1 MRRPLVDNNGGG
13 KEMSPVSTV
22 PNAREIWDEAL
33 SAVQGRIARQSFDN
47 WFRPLSLESI
57 EGSRIKI
64 LLPNRF
70 FKEWFE
76 DHYLAIL
83 KTVLED
89 LMFSSV
95 EVILRVPE
103 QENQAGVDTK
113 VERSAKRPIRRHRN
127 EATFLNPKYTFE
139 TFVVGSSNQFV
150 HAGCLAVGE
159 QLSKAYNPLF
169 IYGGVGLGK
178 THLLHA
184 IGHLVLRRNGRLR
197 LSYVSSEKFT
207 NDLINAIRFDSTVEF
222 RNRYRSLDLLL
233 IDDIQFIAGKERTQ
247 EEFFHTF
254 NELYDST
261 KQIVISSD
269 SLPREIP
276 TLEERLRS
284 RFEWGLIADIQPPD
298 LETKAAIL
306 RKKAQAEAV
315 RLPDEVSL
323 FIAKNVQSNIRE
335 LEGSLVRLIAYASLT
350 GREISLE
357 LAQETL
363 KELNAERAKVITLGA
378 IQRAV
383 ADFFRVKVEDLKS
396 KDRNQGI
403 VLPRQVAMYLSRTM
417 TASSLPAI
425 GEAFGGKDH
434 TTVIHSCE
442 KIKRRLAGD
451 DGFRRQ
457 IESLTQAI
465 AS

>member
-1 MRRPLVDNNGGG
+1 MDNTGRSETMRSGG
-13 KEMSPVSTV
+13 SVS
-22 PNAREIWDEAL
+22 NAREIWGEAL
-33 SAVQGRIARQSFDN
+33 SAIQGRVTRQSFDN
-47 WFRPLSLESI
+47 WFRPLALESI
-57 EGSRIKI
+57 EDSRVNI

-76 DHYLAIL
+76 DHYLSL
-83 KTVLED
+83 LRSVLGD
-89 LMFSSV
+89 LMFTKADVS
-95 EVILRVPE
+95 LRVQDPE
-103 QENQAGVDTK
+103 RQPALDT
-113 VERSAKRPIRRHRN
+113 RPEPIARRPVRRYRN
-127 EATFLNPKYTFE
+127 DSPFLNPKYTFE
-139 TFVVGSSNQFV
+139 NFVVGSSNQFA

-184 IGHLVLRRNGRLR
+184 IGHLVLKRNNRVR
-197 LSYVSSEKFT
+197 VSYVSSEKFT

-254 NELYDST
+254 NELYDSA
-261 KQIVISSD
+261 KQIVMSSD

-276 TLEERLRS
+276 TLEERLSS

-306 RKKAQAEAV
+306 RKKAQAEGV

-350 GREISLE
+350 GREITLE

-363 KELNAERAKVITLGA
+363 RELNAERAKVITLPA
-378 IQRAV
+378 IQRVV
-383 ADFFRVKVEDLKS
+383 AEFFQVKVEDLKS
-396 KDRNQGI
+396 KERNQGV
-403 VLPRQVAMYLSRTM
+403 VLPRQVAMYLSRSM

-434 TTVIHSCE
+434 TTVMHACE
-442 KIKRRLAGD
+442 KIKNRLAED
-451 DGFRRQ
+451 DAFRRQ
-457 IESLTQAI
+457 IETLSKTI

>member
-1 MRRPLVDNNGGG
+1 VDNNGGG
-13 KEMSPVSTV
+13 QEMSPVSTV
-22 PNAREIWDEAL
+22 PNASEIWDEAL
-33 SAVQGRIARQSFDN
+33 SAIQGRIARQSFDN

-103 QENQAGVDTK
+103 QENQAGIDPK

-139 TFVVGSSNQFV
+139 TFVVGGSNQFV

-254 NELYDST
+254 NELYDSA

-378 IQRAV
+378 IQREV

-434 TTVIHSCE
+434 TTVIHACE

>member
-1 MRRPLVDNNGGG
+1 
-13 KEMSPVSTV
+13 MSPVSTV

-33 SAVQGRIARQSFDN
+33 SAIQGRIARQSFDN

-103 QENQAGVDTK
+103 QENQTGIDTK

-139 TFVVGSSNQFV
+139 TFVVGRSNQFV

>member
-1 MRRPLVDNNGGG
+1 
-13 KEMSPVSTV
+13 MSPVSTV

-33 SAVQGRIARQSFDN
+33 SAIQGRIARQSFDN

-103 QENQAGVDTK
+103 QENQAGIDTK

-127 EATFLNPKYTFE
+127 EATYLNPKYTFE

>member
-1 MRRPLVDNNGGG
+1 VDNTGRGD
-13 KEMSPVSTV
+13 KTSVASPG
-22 PNAREIWDEAL
+22 AKAHEIWEETL
-33 SAVQGRIARQSFDN
+33 SAIQARVSRQSFEN
-47 WFRPLSLESI
+47 WFRPLALESI
-57 EGSRIKI
+57 EDSRVNV

-76 DHYLAIL
+76 DHYVGTL
-83 KTVLED
+83 KSALED
-89 LMFSSV
+89 LMFRKV
-95 EVILRVPE
+95 EVSLRVQHPE
-103 QENQAGVDTK
+103 SHPVPDTRG
-113 VERSAKRPIRRHRN
+113 EAAARRPIRRYRN
-127 EATFLNPKYTFE
+127 DATFLNQKYTFE
-139 TFVVGSSNQFV
+139 NFVVGTSNQLA

-169 IYGGVGLGK
+169 IYGGAGLGK

-184 IGHLVLRRNGRLR
+184 IGHLVLRRNGKIR

-207 NDLINAIRFDSTVEF
+207 NDLINSIRFDSTVEF
-222 RNRYRSLDLLL
+222 RNRYRSLDLLM

-254 NELYDST
+254 NDLYDSA

-284 RFEWGLIADIQPPD
+284 RFEWGLIADVQPPD

-306 RKKAQAEAV
+306 RKKAQAEGI

-335 LEGSLVRLIAYASLT
+335 LEGSLVRLIAYGSLT
-350 GREISLE
+350 GREITLE

-363 KELNAERAKVITLGA
+363 KELNAERAKVITLAA
-378 IQRAV
+378 IQRTV
-383 ADFFRVKVEDLKS
+383 ADFFQVKVEDLKS
-396 KDRNQGI
+396 KERNQG
-403 VLPRQVAMYLSRTM
+403 VVVPRQVAMYLSRSM
-417 TASSLPAI
+417 TASSLPTI

-434 TTVIHSCE
+434 TTVIHACE
-442 KIKRRLAGD
+442 KIKRRLAED
-451 DGFRRQ
+451 EAFRKQ
-457 IESLTQAI
+457 VESLSQAI

>member
-1 MRRPLVDNNGGG
+1 
-13 KEMSPVSTV
+13 MSPVSAV

-33 SAVQGRIARQSFDN
+33 STIRGRIPRQSFDN

-57 EGSRIKI
+57 EGSRIKV

-76 DHYLAIL
+76 DHYVAIL

-89 LMFSSV
+89 LMFSKV
-95 EVILRVPE
+95 EVVFRIPE
-103 QENQAGVDTK
+103 QETQTGTDTRG
-113 VERSAKRPIRRHRN
+113 EGSARRPVRRHRN
-127 EATFLNPKYTFE
+127 EVTYLNPKYTFE
-139 TFVVGSSNQFV
+139 TFVVGTSNQFV

-184 IGHLVLRRNGRLR
+184 IGHLVLRRNNRLR

-254 NELYDST
+254 NDLYDSA

-276 TLEERLRS
+276 TLEERLSS

-323 FIAKNVQSNIRE
+323 FIAKNVQSNIRK

-363 KELNAERAKVITLGA
+363 KEINAERAKVITLGA

-396 KDRNQGI
+396 KERNQGI

-417 TASSLPAI
+417 TPSSLPAI

-434 TTVIHSCE
+434 TTVIHACD

-457 IESLTQAI
+457 IESLTQSI
-465 AS
+465 GS

>member
-1 MRRPLVDNNGGG
+1 
-13 KEMSPVSTV
+13 
-22 PNAREIWDEAL
+22 
-33 SAVQGRIARQSFDN
+33 
-47 WFRPLSLESI
+47 
-57 EGSRIKI
+57 
-64 LLPNRF
+64 
-70 FKEWFE
+70 
-76 DHYLAIL
+76 
-83 KTVLED
+83 
-89 LMFSSV
+89 
-95 EVILRVPE
+95 
-103 QENQAGVDTK
+103 
-113 VERSAKRPIRRHRN
+113 
-127 EATFLNPKYTFE
+127 
-139 TFVVGSSNQFV
+139 
-150 HAGCLAVGE
+150 
-159 QLSKAYNPLF
+159 
-169 IYGGVGLGK
+169 
-178 THLLHA
+178 
-184 IGHLVLRRNGRLR
+184 
-197 LSYVSSEKFT
+197 
-207 NDLINAIRFDSTVEF
+207 VEF

-254 NELYDST
+254 NELYDSA

-434 TTVIHSCE
+434 TTVMHACE

>member
-1 MRRPLVDNNGGG
+1 MDN
-13 KEMSPVSTV
+13 TV
-22 PNAREIWDEAL
+22 RGTKTSLGHPGSNAREIWEEAL
-33 SAVQGRIARQSFDN
+33 SAIQARVTRQSFEN
-47 WFRPLSLESI
+47 WFRPLALESI
-57 EGSRIKI
+57 EDSRVNV

-76 DHYLAIL
+76 DHYAGTLRS
-83 KTVLED
+83 VLED
-89 LMFSSV
+89 LMFSKV
-95 EVILRVPE
+95 EVSLRVQQPE
-103 QENQAGVDTK
+103 SQPGPDMRGEAAA
-113 VERSAKRPIRRHRN
+113 RRPIRRYRN
-127 EATFLNPKYTFE
+127 DVTFLNPKYTFE
-139 TFVVGSSNQFV
+139 NFVVGTSNQLA

-169 IYGGVGLGK
+169 IYGGAGLGK

-184 IGHLVLRRNGRLR
+184 IGHLVLRRNGKIR

-207 NDLINAIRFDSTVEF
+207 NDLINSIRFDSTVEF
-222 RNRYRSLDLLL
+222 RNRYRGLDLLM

-254 NELYDST
+254 NDLYDSA

-306 RKKAQAEAV
+306 RKKAQAEGV

-335 LEGSLVRLIAYASLT
+335 LEGSLVRLIAYGSLT

-363 KELNAERAKVITLGA
+363 KELNAERAKVITLAA
-378 IQRAV
+378 IQRSV

-396 KDRNQGI
+396 KERNQG
-403 VLPRQVAMYLSRTM
+403 VVVPRQVAMYLSRSM

-425 GEAFGGKDH
+425 GDAFGGKDH
-434 TTVIHSCE
+434 TTVIHACE
-442 KIKRRLAGD
+442 KIKRRLAED
-451 DGFRRQ
+451 EAFRKQ
-457 IESLTQAI
+457 VESLSQSI

>member
-1 MRRPLVDNNGGG
+1 M
-13 KEMSPVSTV
+13 MSSVSTV

-33 SAVQGRIARQSFDN
+33 SAIQGRIARQSFDN
-47 WFRPLSLESI
+47 WFRPLGLESI
-57 EGSRIKI
+57 EGSCVTIV
-64 LLPNRF
+64 LPNRF

-76 DHYLAIL
+76 DHYLAVL

-89 LMFSSV
+89 LMFSKV
-95 EVILRVPE
+95 EVVLRVPDHE
-103 QENQAGVDTK
+103 AQARTDTK
-113 VERSAKRPIRRHRN
+113 AEGPAKRPVRRYRN
-127 EATFLNPKYTFE
+127 DATYLNPKYTFE
-139 TFVVGSSNQFV
+139 TFVVGSSNQFA

-184 IGHLVLRRNGRLR
+184 IGHLVLRRNNRLR

-254 NELYDST
+254 NELYDSA

-276 TLEERLRS
+276 TLEERLSS

-363 KELNAERAKVITLGA
+363 KELNAERAKVITLAA

-383 ADFFRVKVEDLKS
+383 ADFFRVNVEDLKS
-396 KDRNQGI
+396 KERNQGI

-434 TTVIHSCE
+434 TTVIHACE
-442 KIKRRLAGD
+442 KIKRRLVGD

>member
-1 MRRPLVDNNGGG
+1 MDNIGRGG
-13 KEMSPVSTV
+13 KMSPVRSIS
-22 PNAREIWDEAL
+22 NAREVWEEAL
-33 SAVQGRIARQSFDN
+33 SAIQGRVARQSFDN
-47 WFRPLSLESI
+47 WFRPLALESI
-57 EGSRIKI
+57 EESRVKV

-76 DHYLAIL
+76 DHYMGLL
-83 KTVLED
+83 KSVLED
-89 LMFSSV
+89 LMFTKV
-95 EVILRVPE
+95 DLIFRIQE
-103 QENQAGVDTK
+103 QEDRVATDTK
-113 VERSAKRPIRRHRN
+113 AEAGAKRQVRAYRN
-127 EATFLNPKYTFE
+127 GATFLNPKYTFE
-139 TFVVGSSNQFV
+139 NFVVGSSNQFA

-184 IGHLVLRRNGRLR
+184 IGHLVLRRNGKLR

-254 NELYDST
+254 NDLYDSA

-306 RKKAQAEAV
+306 RKKAQAEGV

-363 KELNAERAKVITLGA
+363 KELNAERAKVITLAA

-383 ADFFRVKVEDLKS
+383 ADYFRVKLEDLKS
-396 KDRNQGI
+396 KERNQGV

-417 TASSLPAI
+417 TPSSLPAI

-434 TTVIHSCE
+434 TTVIHACE
-442 KIKRRLAGD
+442 KIKRRLAAD
-451 DGFRRQ
+451 EGFRRQ
-457 IESLTQAI
+457 LDSLSQAI